1 VNSDQVAE
9 IRRLDVK
16 SGEVLVVELR
26 SDITHADFMLSQI
39 ELGMTFADAGI
50 RCVVMRQGD
59 AKFTVVAGDNR

>member
-1 VNSDQVAE
+1 MNSDRIAE

-26 SDITHADFMLSQI
+26 RGITHAEFVLSQI